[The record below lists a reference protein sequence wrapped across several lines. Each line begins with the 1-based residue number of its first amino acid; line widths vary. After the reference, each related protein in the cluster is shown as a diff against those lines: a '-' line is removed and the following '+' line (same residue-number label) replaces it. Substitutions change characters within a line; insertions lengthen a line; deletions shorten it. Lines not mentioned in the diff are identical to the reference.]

1 MKTQTDAWVMLG
13 TRALGVGPC
22 NSVRA
27 QVSTPVSLGLFV
39 VIQTLQL
46 SKPGPDMDE
55 EKSLY

>member
-1 MKTQTDAWVMLG
+1 MGAGRWGVKTQTDAWVMLG
-13 TRALGVGPC
+13 TRALGVEPC
-22 NSVRA
+22 
-27 QVSTPVSLGLFV
+27 TPVSLGLFV